1 MLFVKHFLNHD
12 ETTSLLGHGDSSIFL
27 SVTVLMLMMMM
38 IMWIVGGGVALRTEV
53 ENRSTK
59 TLWRAIN

>member
-12 ETTSLLGHGDSSIFL
+12 ETTSLLVHGDSSIFL
-27 SVTVLMLMMMM
+27 AVSVLMLMMM